1 LGIVTVLNS
10 AGHEGS
16 GTSPLLLFVVVLL
29 EFEASGGGGEFVDEE
44 DIVETG
50 DLERMS

>member
-1 LGIVTVLNS
+1 MVTVLNS

-16 GTSPLLLFVVVLL
+16 GTSPLLLFVVLL

-50 DLERMS
+50 DFERMS